1 MSTVPGTFAVE
12 STPATLP
19 RSQGRFGRLVASVR
33 NAILR
38 RIRGAALRVLDL
50 ETEFAILD

>member
-12 STPATLP
+12 PTPATLP
-19 RSQGRFGRLVASVR
+19 RSRGRVGRLFASVR

-38 RIRGAALRVLDL
+38 RIRGAAVRVLDL
-50 ETEFAILD
+50 ETEFVIRD

>member
-1 MSTVPGTFAVE
+1 MSMIPGTFAVE
-12 STPATLP
+12 STSATLP
-19 RSQGRFGRLVASVR
+19 RSQGRVGRLFASVR

-50 ETEFAILD
+50 ETEFEVLD